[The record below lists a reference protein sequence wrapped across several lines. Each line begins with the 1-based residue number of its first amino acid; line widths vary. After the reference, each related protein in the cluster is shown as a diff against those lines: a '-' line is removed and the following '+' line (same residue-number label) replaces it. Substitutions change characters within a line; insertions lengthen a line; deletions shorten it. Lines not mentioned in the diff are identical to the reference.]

1 MNLPPYS
8 ELKAVSSEEDTP
20 VDHIPILWD
29 QRSEQ
34 PMPPPKH
41 HMLGRYE
48 ALKEIGRGEMGTVYL
63 GHDPFSDREVAIK
76 VAHPEAMLDEDSG
89 HRYRKLFF
97 NEAKVT
103 GMLHHPNIVEVYDA
117 GFDDEA
123 WYMVMEYVSG
133 GQTLHRHTRPDR
145 LLPLDNLVR
154 VVFKCAKALDYAHR
168 KGVIHRDIKPKNIL
182 LTEEGEVKVSDFS
195 VALRTG
201 LDVTDTQV
209 DGYLGSPLY
218 MSPEQVK
225 GDTVTQRSDIF
236 SLGVLMYE
244 LLTGKAPFGANTI
257 ATVIYQ
263 ITNKQH
269 ASVREIR
276 AEVPETLEAI
286 VNRCLTKDPDRR
298 YASALDL
305 AADLSTIY
313 DNLGGQDEELPR
325 FEKFKLVKNLSFFD
339 EFSDSEIWE
348 IINAAV
354 WQDYAKGEEIIHEG
368 EVDNSFFVI
377 VRGTVAVRKGDTTV
391 DSLTSGDCFGET
403 GFIPGKERSTSIVA
417 NHQTSTIKVRS
428 SMIERTSKDCQLR
441 FHRIFLNK
449 IVERLS
455 RADERIFRERQSN
468 GEPRLRHA

>member
-8 ELKAVSSEEDTP
+8 ELKTVSPEDDTP
-20 VDHIPILWD
+20 VDHIPLLWEKH
-29 QRSEQ
+29 SE
-34 PMPPPKH
+34 PMPPPCH

-48 ALKEIGRGEMGTVYL
+48 ALKEIGRGGMGTVYL

-76 VAHPEAMLDEDSG
+76 VAHPDAMLDEDSG

-97 NEAKVT
+97 NEAKIT

-123 WYMVMEYVSG
+123 WYMVMEYVPG
-133 GQTLHRHTRPDR
+133 GETLHRHTRPDR

-225 GDTVTQRSDIF
+225 GEVISQRSDIF

-244 LLTGKAPFGANTI
+244 LLTGKSPFAANTI

-263 ITNKQH
+263 ITNKPH
-269 ASVREIR
+269 SSVREIR
-276 AEVPETLEAI
+276 AEVPQTLEQSSTA
-286 VNRCLTKDPDRR
+286 
-298 YASALDL
+298 ASAKTPSSVTP
-305 AADLSTIY
+305 APRSSPPISAPSTMAS
-313 DNLGGQDEELPR
+313 
-325 FEKFKLVKNLSFFD
+325 V
-339 EFSDSEIWE
+339 
-348 IINAAV
+348 
-354 WQDYAKGEEIIHEG
+354 
-368 EVDNSFFVI
+368 
-377 VRGTVAVRKGDTTV
+377 VRK
-391 DSLTSGDCFGET
+391 TSCHG
-403 GFIPGKERSTSIVA
+403 S
-417 NHQTSTIKVRS
+417 RS
-428 SMIERTSKDCQLR
+428 SSWSK
-441 FHRIFLNK
+441 I
-449 IVERLS
+449 
-455 RADERIFRERQSN
+455 
-468 GEPRLRHA
+468 

>member
-1 MNLPPYS
+1 MTLPPYS
-8 ELKAVSSEEDTP
+8 ELKTISPEDDTP
-20 VDHIPILWD
+20 VDNVPVLWEKH
-29 QRSEQ
+29 SP
-34 PMPPPKH
+34 PMTPPSH

-48 ALKEIGRGEMGTVYL
+48 ALKEIGRGGMGTVYL
-63 GHDPFSDREVAIK
+63 GHDPVSDREVAIK
-76 VAHPEAMLDEDSG
+76 VAHPDAMLDEDSG

-97 NEAKVT
+97 NEAKIT

-123 WYMVMEYVSG
+123 WYMVMEYVPG
-133 GQTLHRHTRPDR
+133 GKTLHQHTRPDR
-145 LLPLDNLVR
+145 LLTLDNLVR
-154 VVFKCAKALDYAHR
+154 AIFKCAKALDYAHR

-195 VALRTG
+195 VALRIG

-225 GDTVTQRSDIF
+225 GEAVTQRSDIF

-244 LLTGKAPFGANTI
+244 LLTGKAPFAANTI

-263 ITNKQH
+263 ITSKRH
-269 ASVREIR
+269 SSVHEIR

-286 VNRCLTKDPDRR
+286 VDRCLAKDPKQR
-298 YASALDL
+298 YASAMEL
-305 AADLSTIY
+305 AADLSSIY
-313 DNLGGQDEELPR
+313 DDLGGQEDELPR

-339 EFSDSEIWE
+339 EFSESEIWE

-354 WQDYAKGEEIIHEG
+354 WQDNSPGGEIIYEG
-368 EVDNSFFVI
+368 ELENSLYLI
-377 VRGTVAVRKGDTTV
+377 VRGTVAVRKCDTVV
-391 DSLTSGDCFGET
+391 DTLRSGDCFGET
-403 GFIPGKERSTSIVA
+403 GFIPGKERGTGIVA
-417 NHQTSTIKVRS
+417 TRQTSTIKVRS
-428 SMIERTSKDCQLR
+428 SLIERTSKDCQLR

-449 IVERLS
+449 IIERLS
-455 RADERIFRERQSN
+455 RADERIHRERRSN
-468 GEPRLRHA
+468 NGQVRRSA